1 MAIRMATEQD
11 IPRILAVYGPYVE
24 TTCISFEYTVPTR
37 EEFTRRFTSYTA
49 RFPWLVWEEDG
60 QILGYAYGSAPWT
73 RAAYGWSAEAS
84 VYVAPQAHRRG
95 IGRALY
101 EALEKLIF
109 AQGYRVIYCLIT
121 TDNPGCRETV
131 LDGESGLIYPG
142 GNVDRLCACIE
153 RFLETPN
160 ATRKAMGERGRR
172 YIEENF
178 SRTIVVGAYLEKIK
192 YLIHK

>member
-37 EEFTRRFTSYTA
+37 EEFTQRFASYTA

-121 TDNPGCRETV
+121 TDNPGSVAFHQALGYRVVAELPGCGYKFGKELGIFYMEKRQNLTEYPSAPPIPI
-131 LDGESGLIYPG
+131 GELVKS
-142 GNVDRLCACIE
+142 DRNLQK
-153 RFLETPN
+153 LL
-160 ATRKAMGERGRR
+160 
-172 YIEENF
+172 
-178 SRTIVVGAYLEKIK
+178 SKIT
-192 YLIHK
+192 LS